1 MPPVKLAALDVGQAR
16 IGLAVGERGRP
27 FAFGR
32 GHLAADDW
40 AGLLRFLEAEEVERV
55 VLGLPLRT
63 QGVEGPEAKRVRAL
77 GEKLRA
83 AGFDVVYEDERFT
96 TQLAAQRLKQRGKKK
111 RREKGRL
118 DEESA
123 ILILESYLERNLAP

>member
-1 MPPVKLAALDVGQAR
+1 MKLAALDVGQAR

-32 GHLAADDW
+32 GHLAA
-40 AGLLRFLEAEEVERV
+40 
-55 VLGLPLRT
+55 
-63 QGVEGPEAKRVRAL
+63 KRVRAL

-96 TQLAAQRLKQRGKKK
+96 TRLAAQRLKQRGKKK

>member
-1 MPPVKLAALDVGQAR
+1 MKLAALDVGQAR
-16 IGLAVGERGRP
+16 IGLAVGELGRP

-40 AGLLRFLEAEEVERV
+40 AGLLRFLEAEGVERV

-83 AGFDVVYEDERFT
+83 AGYDVVYEDERFT

-123 ILILESYLERNLAP
+123 ILILETYLERNLAP

>member
-1 MPPVKLAALDVGQAR
+1 VKLAALDVGQAR
-16 IGLAVGERGRP
+16 IGLAVGELGRP

-40 AGLLRFLEAEEVERV
+40 TGLVRFLEAEGVERV

-77 GEKLRA
+77 GKKLRA

-96 TQLAAQRLKQRGKKK
+96 TRLAAQQLRQGSKKK

-118 DEESA
+118 DEASA
-123 ILILESYLERNLAP
+123 VLILETYLERNRAP